1 MMNPTILA
9 NQRIEGE
16 SSFAKAESLVDAHG
30 RVLDYLR
37 ISVTDRCNLRCRYCM
52 AEEGVPLLP
61 HDAILTY
68 EEIVQIARA
77 AARRGVKK
85 LRITGG
91 EPLVRREIETLV
103 RMLSTI
109 EGVEDLAM
117 TANGVLLA
125 QHASALAD
133 AGLRRVNVSLDTVV
147 SQRFAEVTRG
157 GDLFKVFE
165 GIKAARDA
173 GLNPIKLNC
182 VVTESS
188 TPSDLEGVKQFAAA
202 AGLSVRFIRQMH
214 LPSGVFSVVEG
225 GAGGDCPQCNRL
237 RLSSDGMLRPC
248 LFSDLGF
255 NVRELGAEEALRC
268 ATAEKPRAGSCCT
281 TYPMSRIGG

>member
-1 MMNPTILA
+1 MTNPTILA
-9 NQRIEGE
+9 KQRIASE
-16 SSFAKAESLVDAHG
+16 SSFARAESLVDAHG

-52 AEEGVPLLP
+52 AEDGVPLLP
-61 HDAILTY
+61 HDAILTF
-68 EEIVQIARA
+68 EEIVQVARA

-117 TANGVLLA
+117 TTNGVLLA
-125 QHASALAD
+125 QHASALAA
-133 AGLRRVNVSLDTVV
+133 AGLRRVNVSLDAVDPR
-147 SQRFAEVTRG
+147 RFADITRG
-157 GDLFKVFE
+157 GDVFKVFE
-165 GIKAARDA
+165 GIEAARDA

-182 VVTESS
+182 VVTELS
-188 TPSDLEGVKQFAAA
+188 TPSDLAGVKQFAAA
-202 AGLSVRFIRQMH
+202 AGLPLRFIRQMH

-225 GAGGDCPQCNRL
+225 GAGGDCPRCNRL

-255 NVRELGAEEALRC
+255 NVRELGAEEALRR

-281 TYPMSRIGG
+281 THPMSRIGG